1 MGTLKPKVGRDRG
14 KLKTAAGADSQ
25 ELSLLGCGSW
35 PASSR
40 LWEATG
46 GCSSGS
52 DLVRT
57 VFWMA
62 ILAAPSWGDRLFKQE
77 AGK

>member
-1 MGTLKPKVGRDRG
+1 MGTLKPKVEESEG
-14 KLKTAAGADSQ
+14 KLKAAAGADSQ

-46 GCSSGS
+46 GCCSGS

-57 VFWMA
+57 VFRMA
-62 ILAAPSWGDRLFKQE
+62 ILAARSWGHRLFK
-77 AGK
+77 